1 MAIQTTSRTRT
12 FVEYDAGRRRL
23 WIAGQRCHHGATGA
37 VVAGLSLTGLAVQL
51 ADFRTAMSI
60 AASGGLLMAH
70 DWADRSMWFE
80 RGAGTQP

>member
-1 MAIQTTSRTRT
+1 MAAQTPSRTRT
-12 FVEYDAGRRRL
+12 LVEYDSVRRRL

-37 VVAGLSLTGLAVQL
+37 VVAGLSLAGLAVQL
-51 ADFRTAMSI
+51 ADPSTALSV